1 VVGTGYVAGRAVAA
15 GTLGKM
21 HASKMVRVMQTA
33 AHASMPI
40 VAFNDSGGAR
50 IQEGVDALSGYGQVF
65 YMNVLLSGV
74 VPQIAVICGPC
85 AGGAAY
91 SPALMDFVIMTKA
104 HVRMFITGPEVIKA
118 VTGRTVTMD
127 EVGGASMH
135 ARVSGNVHFL
145 ADDDRHAVQRL
156 LGFLP
161 ANNSEDPPHRLN
173 ADIDEAPDEAMTA
186 LIPEKSSTPLDA
198 RPVIA
203 RLVDGGDFP
212 RGARLD
218 LPRTSSL
225 VLRASTAWW
234 SV

>member
-1 VVGTGYVAGRAVAA
+1 
-15 GTLGKM
+15 
-21 HASKMVRVMQTA
+21 MVRVMQTA
-33 AHASMPI
+33 AHTGMPI

-50 IQEGVDALSGYGQVF
+50 IQEGVDVLSGYGQVF

-91 SPALMDFVIMTKA
+91 SPALMDFIIMTKA
-104 HVRMFITGPEVIKA
+104 HARMFITGPEVIKA

-135 ARVSGNVHFL
+135 ATVSGNVHFL
-145 ADDDRHAVQRL
+145 ADDDRHAVQLVQRL

-161 ANNSEDPPHRLN
+161 ANNSEEPPHRPS
-173 ADIDEAPDEAMTA
+173 ADIDAAADEAMTA
-186 LIPEKSSTPLDA
+186 LIPAESSTPLDA

-203 RLVDGGDFP
+203 RLVDGGDFLEVHAGFAEDP
-212 RGARLD
+212 QPVPQGEDQSAARLGGHRVC
-218 LPRTSSL
+218 PHRRSR
-225 VLRASTAWW
+225 VA
-234 SV
+234 